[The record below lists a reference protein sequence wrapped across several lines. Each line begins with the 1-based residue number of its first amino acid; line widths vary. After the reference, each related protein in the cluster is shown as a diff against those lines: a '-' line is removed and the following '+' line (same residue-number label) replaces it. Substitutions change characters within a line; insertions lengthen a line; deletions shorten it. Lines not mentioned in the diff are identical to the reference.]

1 MVVRR
6 RGDPN
11 PTNPKKRRRRRSR
24 RTSSSKVLYNISI
37 TLTNASCC
45 PGSAGTSGR
54 ILAKKLQLNT
64 ELYAEIA
71 DVVSI
76 IDDAFERTA
85 SAGSSRRSSSQ
96 ESKTLR
102 L

>member
-24 RTSSSKVLYNISI
+24 RTSSKVLSVIST

-45 PGSAGTSGR
+45 PGSSGTSGW
-54 ILAKKLQLNT
+54 ILAEKLQLIA
-64 ELYAEIA
+64 ELYAKIA
-71 DVVSI
+71 EVVSI
-76 IDDAFERTA
+76 IDDAFERTVSAA
-85 SAGSSRRSSSQ
+85 SSLRSSSSQ
-96 ESKTLR
+96 ESKTVR
-102 L
+102 F